1 MFVDTHCHLNMMAV
15 KNYGDKFELK
25 DLDIIKDIII
35 RSQKT
40 NVNKFLTVGTS
51 LQDSN
56 ISILIS
62 KNFEQVY
69 SVIGIHPC
77 DSENIFD
84 LSEIEKLIVNKKENK
99 IVGIGETGLDFY
111 HKPYDKVKQIN
122 FFEKQ
127 IELSIKYKLP
137 LVIHVRESVQEV
149 FDILKTY
156 KNNITGVIHCFS
168 QDKEYAKK
176 FLDLNFY
183 LGIGAIITY
192 PKNNYLR
199 EIVNFMPLN
208 RILLETD
215 APFLPPQEF
224 RGKQNSPEYIPITA
238 QAVALA
244 KNIDIKE
251 VEVQTTQNAIRLF
264 NAAGGSLPLP

>member
-15 KNYGDKFELK
+15 KNYDDKFEPK
-25 DLDIIKDIII
+25 DLEIVKDIIN
-35 RSQKT
+35 RSQKN
-40 NVNKFLTVGTS
+40 NVKKFLTVGTN
-51 LQDSN
+51 LQDSL
-56 ISILIS
+56 IAILIS
-62 KNFEQVY
+62 KKFETVY
-69 SVIGIHPC
+69 ATVGIHPC
-77 DSENIFD
+77 DSKDAQDQD
-84 LSEIEKLIVNKKENK
+84 LGAIEKLIINKKENK
-99 IVGIGETGLDFY
+99 IVGIGEIGLDFY
-111 HKPYDKVKQIN
+111 HQPYDKNKQIK
-122 FFEKQ
+122 FFEAQ

-137 LVIHVRESVQEV
+137 LVIHVRESVQET
-149 FDILKTY
+149 FDILKNY
-156 KNNITGVIHCFS
+156 KNSITGVIHCFS

-199 EIVNFMPLN
+199 EIVNFMPLD

-238 QAVALA
+238 QAIADA

-251 VEVQTTQNAIRLF
+251 VEVITTENVKKLF
-264 NAAGGSLPLP
+264 GV